1 MESPEQVKSFKN
13 WVCDHDYD
21 LHNVFRSERIL
32 LSEAHWDLCL
42 DTPANMQDNILSEI
56 FKDSPLN
63 ESQME
68 KVNDTVNTYLQYS
81 LCEYELYSNFDMLT
95 ITLASVYLTVL
106 VMEEDTEIK
115 EKVVNYIKDNCEI
128 VNKEKISEC
137 CQSILKCIDK
147 VEEKENEDEDM
158 MAFINN
164 KYANNANDIF
174 SLYDEPKVKN
184 SKEDERASIS
194 TETESIK
201 EYNTF
206 LGRKREKS
214 KE

>member
-1 MESPEQVKSFKN
+1 MESPDQVKSFKN

-115 EKVVNYIKDNCEI
+115 EKVVNYINDNCEI

-174 SLYDEPKVKN
+174 SLYDEPKVK
-184 SKEDERASIS
+184 KAKDERASIS
-194 TETESIK
+194 TESESIK

-206 LGRKREKS
+206 LGKKRGKS

>member
-1 MESPEQVKSFKN
+1 MEAPEQVKSFKN

-115 EKVVNYIKDNCEI
+115 EKVVNYINDNCEI

-184 SKEDERASIS
+184 AKDERASIS
-194 TETESIK
+194 TESESIK

-206 LGRKREKS
+206 LGKKRGKS

>member
-1 MESPEQVKSFKN
+1 MESPDQVKSFKN

-174 SLYDEPKVKN
+174 SLYDEPKVK
-184 SKEDERASIS
+184 KAKDERASIS
-194 TETESIK
+194 TESESIK

-206 LGRKREKS
+206 LGKKRGKS

>member
-115 EKVVNYIKDNCEI
+115 EKVVNYINDNCEI

-174 SLYDEPKVKN
+174 SLYDEPKVK
-184 SKEDERASIS
+184 KAKDERASIS
-194 TETESIK
+194 TESESIK

-206 LGRKREKS
+206 LGKKRGKS

>member
-115 EKVVNYIKDNCEI
+115 EKVVNYINDNCEI

-164 KYANNANDIF
+164 KYANNKPNI
-174 SLYDEPKVKN
+174 SLK
-184 SKEDERASIS
+184 SCSIIWLIP
-194 TETESIK
+194 E
-201 EYNTF
+201 
-206 LGRKREKS
+206 
-214 KE
+214 